1 MHHHPK
7 TVVTIV
13 VGREA
18 KDAEKV
24 LQHSLRGWPVL
35 ASPEKKILWPVG
47 DLVQRRW
54 PTGGQKVFMA
64 HSVIEVILN
73 AQRSLCLGPAPATQ
87 RLTLPASLLATP
99 LIERQP
105 TSRHAPHRKELSPR

>member
-1 MHHHPK
+1 MHHLPR
-7 TVVTIV
+7 TVVTTV

-24 LQHSLRGWPVL
+24 QQHSLRGWPVL
-35 ASPEKKILWPVG
+35 ANPEKKIFWPAG

-54 PTGGQKVFMA
+54 PTGGQKIFLA

-73 AQRSLCLGPAPATQ
+73 AQRSPCLGPAPATQ
-87 RLTLPASLLATP
+87 RRTLPASLLATP
-99 LIERQP
+99 LIERQK
-105 TSRHAPHRKELSPR
+105 TSLHVY